1 MKTTF
6 KNVAIVIVILSMV
19 MVILTAI
26 DKAND
31 VEVSASKT
39 AIKVTVVDLDNNPV
53 HNAIVQIGG
62 NTFFC
67 DNNGNSPVIEID
79 RPVNCYD
86 QSITTWYTQTVVIT
100 KDGYVPTVVL
110 NCVVFDNETR
120 KLTVKVYP
128 VDESKLPYVCYV
140 ETPPA
145 DYVNQLLKVN

>member
-1 MKTTF
+1 
-6 KNVAIVIVILSMV
+6 MV
-19 MVILTAI
+19 MVVLTAI

-31 VEVSASKT
+31 VGVSTSKT

-53 HNAIVQIGG
+53 HNAVVTVCG

-79 RPVNCYD
+79 APTNCYD
-86 QSITTWYTQTVVIT
+86 QNITAWHTQTVVVT

-110 NCVVFDNETR
+110 NCVVFDKETR
-120 KLTVKVYP
+120 KLTVKIYP
-128 VDESKLPYVCYV
+128 LDESKLPYVCYV

-145 DYVNQLLKVN
+145 DYINQLINSK